1 MEEKRKVPR
10 IRFKGYTDDWEQRK
24 LGELVIDTI
33 DNRGK
38 NPPYYCESGIPIIDN
53 FMIKNNG
60 YPNLKIAT
68 RYLDNYLFN
77 NFIRK
82 YNEIDDVLITLVGN
96 GIGNI
101 ALFPKEK
108 SAIIQNTIG
117 LRFNDNK
124 KFMYYSLLSKNN
136 EIIKLDRG
144 MAQPSIRQDEL
155 KGIEINLP
163 NIIEKNKIANLMT
176 NIDNLITLHQRKC
189 DKLVAMKKS
198 LLEKMFPKNSSKVP
212 EIRFKGYTDDWEQR
226 KLGDTKTFY
235 TDGNYGEAYPKEKDL
250 CDESI
255 GVPFLR
261 GGNLKGSYLTKKDTN
276 FITKEKH
283 NELQSGHLKNDDIV
297 IAVRGTIGSL
307 GLANPE
313 NEDWNINSQLAIIRT
328 DKEELYGIYL
338 VQFLLSNRGQA
349 MLHSSISGS
358 ALKQLP
364 IGQLK
369 NINIPITSLDEQK
382 QIGKYFKKIDNL
394 ITLHQRKLEKLKN
407 IKKSMLEKMFI

>member
-1 MEEKRKVPR
+1 M
-10 IRFKGYTDDWEQRK
+10 
-24 LGELVIDTI
+24 
-33 DNRGK
+33 
-38 NPPYYCESGIPIIDN
+38 
-53 FMIKNNG
+53 
-60 YPNLKIAT
+60 
-68 RYLDNYLFN
+68 
-77 NFIRK
+77 
-82 YNEIDDVLITLVGN
+82 
-96 GIGNI
+96 
-101 ALFPKEK
+101 
-108 SAIIQNTIG
+108 
-117 LRFNDNK
+117 
-124 KFMYYSLLSKNN
+124 
-136 EIIKLDRG
+136 
-144 MAQPSIRQDEL
+144 
-155 KGIEINLP
+155 
-163 NIIEKNKIANLMT
+163 
-176 NIDNLITLHQRKC
+176 
-189 DKLVAMKKS
+189 
-198 LLEKMFPKNSSKVP
+198 
-212 EIRFKGYTDDWEQR
+212 
-226 KLGDTKTFY
+226 GDTKTFY

-394 ITLHQRKLEKLKN
+394 ITLHQRK
-407 IKKSMLEKMFI
+407 

>member
-1 MEEKRKVPR
+1 MNVFSNPITQISKIEPIEIDNKQNQVKYGDIFFTTSSETPEEVGMSSVWLGNKENIYLNSFCFGFRPIVKNDPYYMAYMLRTKKFRKNMILLAQGISRYNISKTRVMNIDIQLPS
-10 IRFKGYTDDWEQRK
+10 DPEQKK
-24 LGELVIDTI
+24 LGKLFCEL
-33 DNRGK
+33 
-38 NPPYYCESGIPIIDN
+38 
-53 FMIKNNG
+53 
-60 YPNLKIAT
+60 
-68 RYLDNYLFN
+68 
-77 NFIRK
+77 
-82 YNEIDDVLITLVGN
+82 
-96 GIGNI
+96 
-101 ALFPKEK
+101 
-108 SAIIQNTIG
+108 
-117 LRFNDNK
+117 
-124 KFMYYSLLSKNN
+124 
-136 EIIKLDRG
+136 
-144 MAQPSIRQDEL
+144 
-155 KGIEINLP
+155 
-163 NIIEKNKIANLMT
+163 
-176 NIDNLITLHQRKC
+176 DNLITLHQRKY
-189 DKLVAMKKS
+189 DKLVNLKKS
-198 LLEKMFPKNSSKVP
+198 MLEKMFPKNNSNIP
-212 EIRFKGYTDDWEQR
+212 EIRFKGFTKDWEQR

-394 ITLHQRKLEKLKN
+394 ITLHQRK
-407 IKKSMLEKMFI
+407 